1 MPRRDFPKFAPFPA
15 SARRLVGPFC
25 AVAFVLLASA
35 IRVWLGHLLPG
46 LTVFNL
52 YYPAILGAALIGGEL
67 AAALALALSAA
78 FAWLVLFNARG
89 LLVPMQTIALN
100 LVIFLI
106 AGAFVGAVGARLRWL
121 LRRRRRDILR
131 LADREARY
139 RALFEGV
146 SEGFALVEG
155 VRDEAGRL
163 VDLLTLEANP
173 ALLKILRL
181 DTSVAGLRQS
191 EVRGPP
197 DPDYLAACERG
208 FRGEA
213 VQVELF
219 ARHAERWVDI
229 RLSRVAENRLAQIV
243 VDITERKDAETR
255 QTEMFDELNHRVKNN
270 LAAVS
275 AMLTMQARVA
285 DDPKVSEQLRKAVDR
300 IETIGD
306 VHASLYQVSS
316 ADEVDFAAY
325 LQRLCDRLSASL
337 VDSER
342 VRIAVDA
349 EPAMAP
355 LEEAVS
361 LGLIVN
367 ELVTNAAKYAYP
379 SPARGVI
386 RVGLHN
392 HPGELVLT
400 VSDDGQGLPSAE
412 ASSGIGMRLV
422 RSLAQQCRG
431 ELEVKRNGG
440 ASFTVRLREHGPAAT
455 QTTQTRLL

>member
-1 MPRRDFPKFAPFPA
+1 MPRREFPKFAPFPA

-25 AVAFVLLASA
+25 AIAFVLLASA

-52 YYPAILGAALIGGEL
+52 YYPAILGAALIGGEG
-67 AAALALALSAA
+67 AAALALTLSAA
-78 FAWLVLFNARG
+78 FAWLVLVAARG

-100 LVIFLI
+100 LVIFVLS
-106 AGAFVGAVGARLRWL
+106 GAFVGAVGARLRWL

-146 SEGFALVEG
+146 TEGFALIEG
-155 VRDEAGRL
+155 VRDEGGWL
-163 VDLLTLEANP
+163 VDLLIVEANP
-173 ALLKILRL
+173 AFLKILRL
-181 DTSVAGLRQS
+181 DAPVAGRRQS

-197 DPDYLAACERG
+197 DPDYLAACERS
-208 FRGEA
+208 FRGRA
-213 VQVELF
+213 VRAELF
-219 ARHAERWVDI
+219 AQHAQRWVEV
-229 RLSRVAENRLAQIV
+229 RLNRVAENRLAQIV

-285 DDPKVSEQLRKAVDR
+285 DDPKVGEQLRKAVDR

-306 VHASLYQVSS
+306 VHASLYRVSS
-316 ADEVDFAAY
+316 TDEVDFAAY

-337 VDSER
+337 VDSDR
-342 VRIAVDA
+342 VRIDVAA
-349 EPAMAP
+349 EPTMAP

-379 SPARGVI
+379 SPACGVI
-386 RVGLHN
+386 RVSLRHR
-392 HPGELVLT
+392 PGELVLN
-400 VSDDGQGLPSAE
+400 VSDDGQGLPEAD

-422 RSLAQQCRG
+422 RSLVKQCHG
-431 ELEVKRNGG
+431 ELEVRRDAG
-440 ASFTVRLREHGPAAT
+440 ASFTVRLREHGPPAT
-455 QTTQTRLL
+455 TTTQSRLL